1 MADIKKKTQVT
12 SPTEDKMAGMVPAD
26 VRTQRSYTAERAHR
40 IAAKVKDIPSS
51 AKKVAKK
58 TIDDV
63 MTPFLRKISF
73 FSSGGSFDGYVL
85 SLSASL

>member
-1 MADIKKKTQVT
+1 MRHIGRMRVFCVEKENRMADIKKKTQVT

-51 AKKVAKK
+51 AKKVA
-58 TIDDV
+58 
-63 MTPFLRKISF
+63 RR
-73 FSSGGSFDGYVL
+73 
-85 SLSASL
+85 